1 MKKLLFI
8 GLLLSMTGCSKVYEI
23 INNDTTQEPVVE
35 EDTSEKTLVC
45 RQEDGDSVTFI
56 AKGDEVHQMKQVSH
70 IAYDELGLDPNTM
83 DKDVIQQ
90 QINQAIT
97 DKYQGLAG
105 VGIIGQMAE
114 DKIEITADINF
125 DQADKQ
131 ALIDARLLSQGEK
144 DSQYISLKKT
154 QEEYKNSYACEFE

>member
-70 IAYDELGLDPNTM
+70 IAYDDL
-83 DKDVIQQ
+83 
-90 QINQAIT
+90 
-97 DKYQGLAG
+97 
-105 VGIIGQMAE
+105 
-114 DKIEITADINF
+114 
-125 DQADKQ
+125 
-131 ALIDARLLSQGEK
+131 
-144 DSQYISLKKT
+144 
-154 QEEYKNSYACEFE
+154 